1 MYVKEGIAYPDNN
14 AELLEVLDVKPLDG
28 YTLFILFSDGEAKTF
43 DFSPLLDRPAFQPL
57 KDEAVFRSVY
67 VEDGIVMWCDGEIDI
82 APETLYEQGTAVSE
96 TAIA

>member
-1 MYVKEGIAYPDNN
+1 MYVKDGIAYPDNN

-28 YTLFILFSDGEAKTF
+28 YTLFLLFNDGEAKTF
-43 DFSPLLDRPAFQPL
+43 DFSPLLDRPAFQSL

-82 APETLYEQGTAVSE
+82 APETLYEQGKTVSGIIS
-96 TAIA
+96 A